1 MGEVAMKKLSLEEFL
16 ADWEAG
22 YIHEVQGAGNRLFG
36 KSVKGQA
43 DNPRGYI
50 MVYADAAEKIEKPW
64 YKFW

>member
-1 MGEVAMKKLSLEEFL
+1 MAIKKVSLAEFL
-16 ADWEAG
+16 EDWERG
-22 YIHEVQGAGNRLFG
+22 LMLEVQGAGNQLYG

-43 DNPRGYI
+43 ENPRGYI